1 MRGTICFLKLLI
13 ISLSAGLLLFSSTG
27 CSENEQSNLEIVAN
41 KSKVKT
47 ERTGF
52 SKELEQLLG
61 KKIELLKNIATNP
74 QIIEIIKRFNEKN
87 QEISISDILMHD
99 KKWKETKGIDDF
111 IKPLLINECAQF
123 LIEFQEQYDE
133 FPEIFIT
140 DEKGL
145 IVGETNKTSDYYQAD
160 EQWWIKAYNE
170 GIGRIYFGEIEYDE
184 SALAEAIPIYIPVMD
199 SQYKKAI
206 GVIKAVCDITAI
218 KMEL

>member
-1 MRGTICFLKLLI
+1 MRGTIYFLKLLI

-27 CSENEQSNLEIVAN
+27 CSEKGQNNLEIEAN

-47 ERTGF
+47 ERTEF
-52 SKELEQLLG
+52 TKELEQLLG

-87 QEISISDILMHD
+87 QEKSISDILKDD

-111 IKPLLINECAQF
+111 IKPFLINDCAQF

-160 EQWWIKAYNE
+160 EQWWIKAYND

-184 SALAEAIPIYIPVMD
+184 SAHAEAIPIYISVMD
-199 SQYKKAI
+199 FQYKKAI

>member
-1 MRGTICFLKLLI
+1 MRGTIYFLKLLI

-27 CSENEQSNLEIVAN
+27 CSENGQSNLEIATN

-61 KKIELLKNIATNP
+61 KKIELLKNLATNP

-87 QEISISDILMHD
+87 QDISISDILKDD

-111 IKPLLINECAQF
+111 IKPFIINECAQF

-140 DEKGL
+140 DENGL

-160 EQWWIKAYNE
+160 EQWWIKAYNN

-184 SALAEAIPIYIPVMD
+184 SAHAEAISIYIPVMD
-199 SQYKKAI
+199 SQYNKAI

>member
-1 MRGTICFLKLLI
+1 MRGTIYFLKLLI

-27 CSENEQSNLEIVAN
+27 CSENGQSNLEIATN

-47 ERTGF
+47 KRTGF

-61 KKIELLKNIATNP
+61 KKIELLKNLSTNP

-87 QEISISDILMHD
+87 QDISISDILKDD

-111 IKPLLINECAQF
+111 IKPFIINECAQF

-140 DEKGL
+140 DENGL

-160 EQWWIKAYNE
+160 EQWWIKAYNN

-184 SALAEAIPIYIPVMD
+184 SAHAEAISIYIPVMD
-199 SQYKKAI
+199 SQYNKAI

>member
-1 MRGTICFLKLLI
+1 MRGTIYFLKLLI

-27 CSENEQSNLEIVAN
+27 CSENGQSNLEIATN

-52 SKELEQLLG
+52 SKELKQLLG
-61 KKIELLKNIATNP
+61 KKIELLKNLATNP

-87 QEISISDILMHD
+87 QEISISDILKDD

-111 IKPLLINECAQF
+111 IKPFIINECAQF

-140 DEKGL
+140 DENGL

-160 EQWWIKAYNE
+160 EQWWIKAYNN
-170 GIGRIYFGEIEYDE
+170 GIGRIYFGKIEYDE
-184 SALAEAIPIYIPVMD
+184 SAHAEAISIYIPVMD
-199 SQYKKAI
+199 FQYNKAI
-206 GVIKAVCDITAI
+206 GVIKAVCDITAL

>member
-1 MRGTICFLKLLI
+1 MRGTIYFLKLLI

-27 CSENEQSNLEIVAN
+27 CSENGQSNLEIATN

-47 ERTGF
+47 KRTGF
-52 SKELEQLLG
+52 SKELKQLLG
-61 KKIELLKNIATNP
+61 KKIELLKNLATNP

-87 QEISISDILMHD
+87 QEISISDILKDD

-111 IKPLLINECAQF
+111 IKPFIINECAQF
-123 LIEFQEQYDE
+123 LVEFQEQYDE

-140 DEKGL
+140 DENGL

-160 EQWWIKAYNE
+160 EQWWIKAYNN

-184 SALAEAIPIYIPVMD
+184 SAHAEAISIYIPVMD
-199 SQYKKAI
+199 SQYNKAI

>member
-1 MRGTICFLKLLI
+1 MRGTIYFLKLLI

-27 CSENEQSNLEIVAN
+27 CSENGQSNLEIATN

-61 KKIELLKNIATNP
+61 KKIELLKNLATNP

-87 QEISISDILMHD
+87 QEISISDILKDD

-111 IKPLLINECAQF
+111 IKPFIINECAQF

-140 DEKGL
+140 DENGL

-160 EQWWIKAYNE
+160 EQWWIKAYNN
-170 GIGRIYFGEIEYDE
+170 GIGRIYFGKIEYDE
-184 SALAEAIPIYIPVMD
+184 SAHAEAISIYIPVMD
-199 SQYKKAI
+199 FQYNKAI
-206 GVIKAVCDITAI
+206 GVIKAVCDITAL

>member
-1 MRGTICFLKLLI
+1 MRGTIYFLKLLI
-13 ISLSAGLLLFSSTG
+13 ISLSAGLLLFSSIG
-27 CSENEQSNLEIVAN
+27 CGENGKNTLEIEAT
-41 KSKVKT
+41 KSKVKN

-52 SKELEQLLG
+52 TKELEQLLG

-87 QEISISDILMHD
+87 QELSISDILKRD

-111 IKPLLINECAQF
+111 IKPLLINDCAQF

-160 EQWWIKAYNE
+160 EQWWIKAYND

-184 SALAEAIPIYIPVMD
+184 SAYAEAIPIYIPVMD
-199 SQYKKAI
+199 SQDKKAI

>member
-1 MRGTICFLKLLI
+1 MRGTIYFLKLLI
-13 ISLSAGLLLFSSTG
+13 ISLSAGLLLFSLTG
-27 CSENEQSNLEIVAN
+27 CSENGQSNLEIATN

-47 ERTGF
+47 KRTGF

-61 KKIELLKNIATNP
+61 KKIELLKNLATNP

-87 QEISISDILMHD
+87 QEISISDILKDD

-111 IKPLLINECAQF
+111 IKPFIINECAQF

-140 DEKGL
+140 DENGL

-160 EQWWIKAYNE
+160 EQWWIKAYNN

-184 SALAEAIPIYIPVMD
+184 SAHAEAISIYIPVMD
-199 SQYKKAI
+199 FQYNKAI
-206 GVIKAVCDITAI
+206 GVIKAVCDITAL

>member
-1 MRGTICFLKLLI
+1 M
-13 ISLSAGLLLFSSTG
+13 GLLMFGSTG
-27 CSENEQSNLEIVAN
+27 CSENGQSNLEIAAN

-87 QEISISDILMHD
+87 QEISISDILKVD
-99 KKWKETKGIDDF
+99 KKWQETKGIDDF
-111 IKPLLINECAQF
+111 IKSFLTNECGQY
-123 LIEFQEQYDE
+123 LIEIQEKYDE

-140 DEKGL
+140 DENGL

-160 EQWWIKAYNE
+160 EQWWIKAYNN
-170 GIGRIYFGEIEYDE
+170 GIGKNYFGEIEYDE
-184 SALAEAIPIYIPVMD
+184 SAHAEAISIYIPVMD
-199 SQYKKAI
+199 FQNKKTI

>member
-1 MRGTICFLKLLI
+1 MRGTIYFLKLLI

-27 CSENEQSNLEIVAN
+27 CSVNGQSNLKIATN

-61 KKIELLKNIATNP
+61 KKIELLKNLATNP

-87 QEISISDILMHD
+87 QDISISDILKDD

-111 IKPLLINECAQF
+111 IKPFIINECAQF

-140 DEKGL
+140 DENGL

-160 EQWWIKAYNE
+160 EQWWIKAYNN

-184 SALAEAIPIYIPVMD
+184 SAHAEAISIYIPVMD
-199 SQYKKAI
+199 SQYNKAI

>member
-1 MRGTICFLKLLI
+1 MRGTIYFLKLLI

-27 CSENEQSNLEIVAN
+27 CSENGQSNLEIAAN
-41 KSKVKT
+41 KSKVKAKG
-47 ERTGF
+47 TGF

-61 KKIELLKNIATNP
+61 KKIELLKNLATNP

-87 QEISISDILMHD
+87 QEISISDILKDD

-111 IKPLLINECAQF
+111 IKPFIINECAQF

-140 DEKGL
+140 DENGL

-160 EQWWIKAYNE
+160 EQWWIKAYNN

-184 SALAEAIPIYIPVMD
+184 SAHAEAISIYIPVMD
-199 SQYKKAI
+199 SQYNKAI
-206 GVIKAVCDITAI
+206 GVIKAVCDITAL

>member
-1 MRGTICFLKLLI
+1 MRGTIYFLKLLI

-27 CSENEQSNLEIVAN
+27 CSENGQSNLEIATN

-52 SKELEQLLG
+52 SKELKQLLG
-61 KKIELLKNIATNP
+61 KKIELLKNLATNP

-87 QEISISDILMHD
+87 QEISISDILKDD

-111 IKPLLINECAQF
+111 IKPFIINECAQF
-123 LIEFQEQYDE
+123 LVEFQEQYDE

-140 DEKGL
+140 DENGL

-160 EQWWIKAYNE
+160 EQWWIKAYND

-184 SALAEAIPIYIPVMD
+184 SAHAEAISIYIPVMD
-199 SQYKKAI
+199 SQYNKAI

>member
-1 MRGTICFLKLLI
+1 MRGTIYFLKLLI
-13 ISLSAGLLLFSSTG
+13 ISLSAGLVLFSSTG
-27 CSENEQSNLEIVAN
+27 CNGNGQNNLEIEAN

-52 SKELEQLLG
+52 TKELEQLLG

-74 QIIEIIKRFNEKN
+74 QIIEIIKKFNKKN
-87 QEISISDILMHD
+87 QKISISDFLKDD
-99 KKWKETKGIDDF
+99 KKWKETKGINDF
-111 IKPLLINECAQF
+111 IKPFIINECAQF

-160 EQWWIKAYNE
+160 EQWWIEAYND
-170 GIGRIYFGEIEYDE
+170 GIGKIYYGVIEYDE
-184 SALAEAIPIYIPVMD
+184 SAHAEAIPIYIPVMD
-199 SQYKKAI
+199 SQDKKAI

>member
-1 MRGTICFLKLLI
+1 MRGTIYFLKLLI

-27 CSENEQSNLEIVAN
+27 CSENGQSNLEIATN
-41 KSKVKT
+41 KSNVKT

-61 KKIELLKNIATNP
+61 KKIELLKNLATNP

-87 QEISISDILMHD
+87 QEISISDILKDD

-111 IKPLLINECAQF
+111 IKPFIINECAQF

-140 DEKGL
+140 DENGL

-160 EQWWIKAYNE
+160 EQWWIKAYNN
-170 GIGRIYFGEIEYDE
+170 GIGRIYFGKIEYDE
-184 SALAEAIPIYIPVMD
+184 SAHAEAISIYIPVMD
-199 SQYKKAI
+199 FQYNKAI
-206 GVIKAVCDITAI
+206 GVIKAVCDITAL

>member
-1 MRGTICFLKLLI
+1 MRGTIYFLKLLI

-27 CSENEQSNLEIVAN
+27 CSENGQSNLEIAAN
-41 KSKVKT
+41 KSKVKAKG
-47 ERTGF
+47 TGF

-61 KKIELLKNIATNP
+61 KKIELLKNLATNP

-87 QEISISDILMHD
+87 KEISISDILKDD

-111 IKPLLINECAQF
+111 IKPFIINECAQF

-140 DEKGL
+140 DENGL

-160 EQWWIKAYNE
+160 EQWWIKAYNN
-170 GIGRIYFGEIEYDE
+170 GIGRIYFGKIEYDE
-184 SALAEAIPIYIPVMD
+184 SAHAEAISIYIPVMD
-199 SQYKKAI
+199 FQYNKAI
-206 GVIKAVCDITAI
+206 GVIKAVCDITAL

>member
-1 MRGTICFLKLLI
+1 MRSMIYYLKLII
-13 ISLSAGLLLFSSTG
+13 ISLSVGLLMFGSTG
-27 CSENEQSNLEIVAN
+27 CSENGQSNLEIAAN

-87 QEISISDILMHD
+87 QEISISDILKVD
-99 KKWKETKGIDDF
+99 KKWQETKGIDDF
-111 IKPLLINECAQF
+111 IKSFLTNECGQY
-123 LIEFQEQYDE
+123 LIEIQEKYDE

-140 DEKGL
+140 DENGL

-160 EQWWIKAYNE
+160 EQWWIKAYNN
-170 GIGRIYFGEIEYDE
+170 GIGKNYFGEIEYDE
-184 SALAEAIPIYIPVMD
+184 SAHAEAISIYIPVMD
-199 SQYKKAI
+199 FQNKKTI

>member
-1 MRGTICFLKLLI
+1 MRGTIYFLKLLI

-27 CSENEQSNLEIVAN
+27 CSENGQSNLEIATN

-61 KKIELLKNIATNP
+61 KKIELLKNLSTNP

-87 QEISISDILMHD
+87 QDISISDILKDD

-111 IKPLLINECAQF
+111 IKPFIINECAQF

-140 DEKGL
+140 DENGL

-160 EQWWIKAYNE
+160 EQWWIKAYNN

-184 SALAEAIPIYIPVMD
+184 SAHAEAISIYIPVMD
-199 SQYKKAI
+199 SQYNKAI

>member
-1 MRGTICFLKLLI
+1 MRGTIYFLKLLI

-27 CSENEQSNLEIVAN
+27 CSENGQSNLEIATN

-52 SKELEQLLG
+52 SKELKQLLG
-61 KKIELLKNIATNP
+61 KKIELLKNLATNP

-87 QEISISDILMHD
+87 QEISISDILKDD

-111 IKPLLINECAQF
+111 IKPFIINECAQF
-123 LIEFQEQYDE
+123 LVEFQEQYDE

-140 DEKGL
+140 DENGL

-160 EQWWIKAYNE
+160 EQWWIKAYNN

-184 SALAEAIPIYIPVMD
+184 SAHAEAISIYIPVMD
-199 SQYKKAI
+199 SQYNKAI

>member
-1 MRGTICFLKLLI
+1 MRGTIYFLKLLI
-13 ISLSAGLLLFSSTG
+13 ISLSAGLLLFSLTG
-27 CSENEQSNLEIVAN
+27 CSENGQSNLEIATN

-47 ERTGF
+47 KRTGF
-52 SKELEQLLG
+52 SKELKQLLG
-61 KKIELLKNIATNP
+61 KKIELLKNLATNP

-87 QEISISDILMHD
+87 QEISISDILKDD

-111 IKPLLINECAQF
+111 IKPFIINECAQF

-140 DEKGL
+140 DENGL

-160 EQWWIKAYNE
+160 EQWWIKAYNN

-184 SALAEAIPIYIPVMD
+184 SAHAEAISIYIPVMD
-199 SQYKKAI
+199 FQYNKAI
-206 GVIKAVCDITAI
+206 GVIKAVCDITAL